1 MLAYN
6 LLVLLRAVH
15 LRSVEA
21 RAAAW
26 DQLRNWMRDALV
38 WPDLTAGDEEDI
50 PTLA

>member
-15 LRSVEA
+15 LRTVEA

-26 DQLRNWMRDALV
+26 DQLRAWMRDALV
-38 WPDLTAGDEEDI
+38 WPDLTSGDEEET
-50 PTLA
+50 PSLA